1 MKNMKN
7 WGLLSFILFCL
18 GLVLAVVGGLA
29 APANAIIGMVLA
41 IFGLIIGV
49 IYIVAAKEINTL
61 LLATI
66 ALLAMT
72 AALSPIMAIGEAVT
86 GIVVNFAALM
96 APVALL
102 AAIKAL
108 LQLGLQR

>member
-1 MKNMKN
+1 MKT
-7 WGLLSFILFCL
+7 WGLISFILFCV

-29 APANAIIGMVLA
+29 LPANVIVGMVLA
-41 IFGLIIGV
+41 VFGLIIGA

-66 ALLAMT
+66 ALLVMT
-72 AALSPIMAIGEAVT
+72 AAFGPILAVGEAISN
-86 GIVVNFAALM
+86 IVLNFAALM
-96 APVALL
+96 APVALI

>member
-1 MKNMKN
+1 MNKI
-7 WGLLSFILFCL
+7 WGMVSFILFCI

-29 APANAIIGMVLA
+29 ITANVTVGAVLA

-49 IYIVAAKEINTL
+49 IYVVGAKEINTL

-66 ALLAMT
+66 ALLAM
-72 AALSPIMAIGEAVT
+72 AGAFAPITFVGKQIT
-86 GIVVNFAALM
+86 SIVANFAALM
-96 APVALL
+96 APVAII

-108 LQLGLQR
+108 VKIGIEK